1 MRVGCMWREKWRH
14 MKVVILAS
22 VEKHVPLCLAYIENV
37 NQSHIDNMLKYIDTE
52 EPHFLLH
59 QKIIEAD
66 DRAGERQRVHACSML
81 NAQHRGKE

>member
-1 MRVGCMWREKWRH
+1 

-59 QKIIEAD
+59 QIIEAD

-81 NAQHRGKE
+81 STEAKNRNPISPT